1 MTSSSLAT
9 TLLVGEGLLAA
20 GNPGAAGRRADRVDT
35 GEALLWLAAAGG
47 LIALVCLAIRL
58 VSRWQHRRRHNSH
71 RRLFQGLCRT
81 HGLDRGA
88 RRLLRQVA
96 RHYQLKQPARLF
108 TEPKW
113 LNPADLPGALR
124 RRAAEV
130 AALRNRLFA

>member
-1 MTSSSLAT
+1 MTISTLAT
-9 TLLVGEGLLAA
+9 TLPATEHLLAA
-20 GNPGAAGRRADRVDT
+20 GNLGAASRRADRVDT

-47 LIALVCLAIRL
+47 MIALVCLAIRL

-96 RHYQLKQPARLF
+96 RHRQLKQPARLF

-113 LNPADLPGALR
+113 LNPANLPGVLR

>member
-1 MTSSSLAT
+1 MTGSTLAT
-9 TLLVGEGLLAA
+9 TMLAGNLLLAA
-20 GNPGAAGRRADRVDT
+20 GNLGAASRRTDRVDT
-35 GEALLWLAAAGG
+35 GETWVWLAAAGG
-47 LIALVCLAIRL
+47 MIALLCLAVWL
-58 VSRWQHRRRHNSH
+58 VYRWQHRRRQHSH
-71 RRLFQGLCRT
+71 RSLFQGLCRT

-96 RHYQLKQPARLF
+96 RRHHLRQPGRLF

-113 LNPADLPGALR
+113 LNPAELPAALR

>member
-1 MTSSSLAT
+1 MTSSTLAS
-9 TLLVGEGLLAA
+9 TLLASGYLLAA
-20 GNPGAAGRRADRVDT
+20 GNLGAASRRADRVGT
-35 GEALLWLAAAGG
+35 GEALVWLAVAGG
-47 LIALVCLAIRL
+47 MIALVCLAIRL
-58 VSRWQHRRRHNSH
+58 VSRWRYRRRHNSH

-96 RHYQLKQPARLF
+96 RHRQLKQPARLF
-108 TEPKW
+108 TEPRW